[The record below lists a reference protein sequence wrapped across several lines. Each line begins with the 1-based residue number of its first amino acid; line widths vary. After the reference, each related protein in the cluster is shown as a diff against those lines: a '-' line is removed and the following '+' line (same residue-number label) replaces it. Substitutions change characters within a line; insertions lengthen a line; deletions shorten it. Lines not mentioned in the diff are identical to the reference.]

1 MEEWFGWA
9 VFQVSVNILV
19 FFIWSFIILETI
31 PIKEFEPDPEV
42 WNEVR
47 NLFALKLNWQAH
59 ERVERV
65 LRGVNF
71 KNFFC
76 HKNSCV

>member
-1 MEEWFGWA
+1 M
-9 VFQVSVNILV
+9 SVNILV
-19 FFIWSFIILETI
+19 FFIWSFIILEAI

-47 NLFALKLNWQAH
+47 SLFALKLMNWQAY